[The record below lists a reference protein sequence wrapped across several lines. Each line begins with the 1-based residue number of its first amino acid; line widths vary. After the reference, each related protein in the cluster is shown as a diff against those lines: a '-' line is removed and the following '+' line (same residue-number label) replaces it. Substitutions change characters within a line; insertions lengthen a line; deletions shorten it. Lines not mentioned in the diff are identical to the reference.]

1 MFLPKKK
8 KKNAMNNKV
17 EIYEFLVFK
26 KKRMGGFLLV
36 FGILK
41 RRIILFMKK
50 KVIIFELK
58 GNIHGTLL
66 YNKKEKKYI

>member
-50 KVIIFELK
+50 R
-58 GNIHGTLL
+58 
-66 YNKKEKKYI
+66 